1 MPFAFRFC
9 FLLATSLLLL
19 APFGSAIEVRV
30 TAPALE
36 RTLEHQVFNQA
47 GQDGKL
53 DRHYL
58 RGSKT
63 TGCAIYSDDPRVVFR
78 DDRVVVTVKT
88 HFKLGFGRSCFGL
101 GTTAESEVSFIPEA
115 EGEVVGFRDARIEH
129 ITKNKELDLLL
140 EPFLAHKLP
149 QEMKIN
155 AADLMRTLLVKSPDS
170 TGYNLTLT
178 RLKLHSMQVEGQDL
192 VVDLDAN
199 IRVE

>member
-1 MPFAFRFC
+1 MLFATLFAALPFA
-9 FLLATSLLLL
+9 A
-19 APFGSAIEVRV
+19 AIEVRV

-36 RTLEHQVFNQA
+36 RTLQHQVFNQA
-47 GQDGKL
+47 GPDGRT

-58 RGSKT
+58 RGNKT
-63 TGCAIYSDDPRVVFR
+63 TGCAIYSDEPHVAFR
-78 DDRVVVTVKT
+78 DDRVVVTLKT
-88 HFKLGFGRSCFGL
+88 HFKLGFGKSCFGL

-115 EGEVVGFRDARIEH
+115 EGESVGFRDARIEH
-129 ITKNKELDLLL
+129 ITKNRELDLLL
-140 EPFLAHKLP
+140 EPFLSKKLP

-155 AADLMRTLLVKSPDS
+155 AAELMRTLLVKSPDS

-178 RLKLHSMQVEGQDL
+178 RLKLHSMLVEGEDL